1 VPLFRSKEIP
11 VKTMPERRKESMPWP
26 FRRKSTA
33 DAVSTKSE
41 PRPEMLSKPAS
52 EVVPAPDHAG
62 SQIQTTV
69 PAYFAA
75 RFSFRLFAEVAR
87 TDASPNLFLSPASVA
102 MCLGM
107 AREIASGKTRQEI
120 GNVLGLDELAPQD
133 ADDVFASL
141 NRVFR
146 QRVDVTLSAANSLWR
161 SNHTTVLPQTAAR
174 LRDIFDA
181 EITALDF
188 SSPAAPPQINSWV
201 SEKTCGKI
209 ASIVGPLSPLTALIG
224 VNAIY
229 FKGLWQI
236 PFRPAQ
242 TYEGTFTTSTGASK
256 RLPMMRQAQTFSYYE
271 DAKLQAIALPYGTGS
286 FGDKL
291 AMYVLL
297 PASGTDLRRFV
308 LDVNSDLW
316 HFWLAR
322 FERIRGTIELPKFKF
337 DYGCRLRSPLSA
349 LGMKRAF
356 DSEQAQFDGVR
367 AALGKVWLDEILHK
381 TMVDVNE
388 AGTEAAA
395 VTAMTFTMMKA
406 MPRPQRTFHM
416 VVDRP
421 FVVAVRDLSSSTIL
435 FLGCIGDPE
444 S

>member
-1 VPLFRSKEIP
+1 
-11 VKTMPERRKESMPWP
+11 MPWP

-33 DAVSTKSE
+33 NAVSTKPE
-41 PRPEMLSKPAS
+41 PRSDILSGPVSEMF
-52 EVVPAPDHAG
+52 PAPDDAG
-62 SQIQTTV
+62 PQIQTTV
-69 PAYFAA
+69 PAYFATQ
-75 RFSFRLFAEVAR
+75 FSFRLFAEVAK

-107 AREIASGKTRQEI
+107 AREIASGETRQEI
-120 GNVLGLDELAPQD
+120 GNVLGLSELAPED
-133 ADDVFASL
+133 ADRVFASL

-161 SNHTTVLPQTAAR
+161 SHHTTMLPQAAAR
-174 LRDIFDA
+174 LREIFDA
-181 EITALDF
+181 EIAALDF
-188 SSPAAPPQINSWV
+188 SSPAAPEQINTWV
-201 SEKTCGKI
+201 SEKTKGKI
-209 ASIVGPLSPLTALIG
+209 GSVVAEISPLTALIG

-229 FKGLWQI
+229 FKGAWQL
-236 PFRPAQ
+236 PFQPTQ

-256 RLPMMRQAQTFSYYE
+256 RLPMMRQAETFSYYE
-271 DAKLQAIALPYGTGS
+271 DAKLQAIALPYGKGS

-297 PASGTDLRRFV
+297 PASGADLRRFV

-316 HFWLAR
+316 RFWLAH
-322 FERIRGTIELPKFKF
+322 FERIHGTIELPKFKF
-337 DYGCRLRSPLSA
+337 DYGCRLRSPLCA
-349 LGMKRAF
+349 WGMKRAF
-356 DSEQAQFDGVR
+356 DSDQAQFDAVR
-367 AALGKVWLDEILHK
+367 AAIGKVWLDEILHK

-395 VTAMTFTMMKA
+395 VTSLTFAMMKM

-421 FVVAVRDLSSSTIL
+421 FVVAMQDLSSSAIL